1 MSILSNGLVIP
12 SLKDRGNQNKVF
24 PALSTSLTNTN
35 NDTSFDPPTMIAIS
49 QRMLYDFIEED
60 PLLLSKKKPIF
71 SKKQY
76 CSTMEPINYLITLHG
91 QHEDENNGLVEDDDT
106 LSMA

>member
-24 PALSTSLTNTN
+24 PALSTSLPNTN
-35 NDTSFDPPTMIAIS
+35 NDTSFDPPTMIAIP
-49 QRMLYDFIEED
+49 QRMLYDSIEED
-60 PLLLSKKKPIF
+60 PLLLSKKTDLF
-71 SKKQY
+71 QKQY